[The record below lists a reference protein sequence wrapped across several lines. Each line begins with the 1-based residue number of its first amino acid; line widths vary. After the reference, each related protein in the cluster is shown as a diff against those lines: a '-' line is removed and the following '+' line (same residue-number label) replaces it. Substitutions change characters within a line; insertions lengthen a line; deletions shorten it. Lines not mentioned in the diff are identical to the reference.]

1 MRIKHGEVKRVNE
14 AQKVHVRSCR
24 FTRHRNYWLG
34 VWLVVIAT
42 CGLTGCQHLK
52 TGAATAGLVAASSA
66 LGVATV
72 PTALIGGTGAA
83 VVSALTAEPTVQAA
97 EITADTVVSEAPDN
111 LWSVVQ
117 RLVELG
123 GIGLILA
130 FVIVPLL
137 AGWLIPGPTK
147 LNRREKG

>member
-1 MRIKHGEVKRVNE
+1 MRIKHGQNKRVGQ
-14 AQKVHVRSCR
+14 AQKIPDSSRGAA
-24 FTRHRNYWLG
+24 RHRRHWLG
-34 VWLVVIAT
+34 VWLVVVAT

-52 TGAATAGLVAASSA
+52 VGATSAGLVAASSA

-97 EITADTVVSEAPDN
+97 EIKAETVVSEAPDN